1 MPKLEVKRRTSRFMS
16 LHLLPVCPPSEF
28 VSGGVI
34 RVDFD
39 GFVAVPDAGVGSFQ
53 LEEAVAPLGEHGRG
67 LGVEEDGFG
76 EEVGRFLEVT
86 RCGHF
91 RDSYLRFHN

>member
-1 MPKLEVKRRTSRFMS
+1 MG
-16 LHLLPVCPPSEF
+16 
-28 VSGGVI
+28 GGVI

-53 LEEAVAPLGEHGRG
+53 LEEAVASLGEHGRG

-76 EEVGRFLEVT
+76 EEVGRFLVVT
-86 RCGHF
+86 RCDHF
-91 RDSYLRFHN
+91 QDSCLLTFLQLRVHVSQPSQATPKGVLVVHAL

>member
-1 MPKLEVKRRTSRFMS
+1 MS

-28 VSGGVI
+28 VGGGVI

-76 EEVGRFLEVT
+76 EEVGRFLEVA

-91 RDSYLRFHN
+91 RDSCLRFQN